1 MKKTIIYLVVA
12 AVIGFFGTALHN
24 INVREQQLDL
34 KSIELQDTGAK
45 IKTLETR
52 YEDLNKQLNEELEH
66 KERNAEKIKKLEE
79 DRKKLEQEK
88 IDLQNQLQAKAR
100 ERERLASSSGRVS
113 ASAAIPADKEA
124 ILAAAG
130 VPRDQW
136 ASAMWLINKES
147 SWNSHAINPSSGA
160 CGLVQALPCSKL
172 PCSLDDAVCQI
183 KWQVGYV
190 NARYGSYNAAVAFHR
205 ANNWY

>member
-1 MKKTIIYLVVA
+1 MKSAITYLVVFA
-12 AVIGFFGTALHN
+12 LFVFFGTAVHN
-24 INVREQQLDL
+24 MNVRDQQLDL

-52 YEDLNKQLNEELEH
+52 YEDLNLQLNKELEH
-66 KERNAEKIKKLEE
+66 KEKNSEKIKKLEE

-88 IDLQNQLQAKAR
+88 IELQQQLQAKAA
-100 ERERLASSSGRVS
+100 ERQKLAAGRVAA
-113 ASAAIPADKEA
+113 ASAVPADKEA
-124 ILAAAG
+124 LLAAAG
-130 VPRDQW
+130 VPQDQW
-136 ASAMWLINKES
+136 SAAMWLINKES

-183 KWQVGYV
+183 KWQIGYV
-190 NARYGSYNAAVAFHR
+190 NDRYGGYNGAVAFHQ